1 LALLDQVPVA
11 AAAVRAQAAEQLYR
25 LEQVGFALAIAADH
39 EQARRL
45 DRQAELS
52 VVAEVVQ
59 LQAMQ
64 PNGSGAVC
72 GLR

>member
-39 EQARRL
+39 EQAWRL

>member
-1 LALLDQVPVA
+1 M
-11 AAAVRAQAAEQLYR
+11 RAQAAEQLYR
-25 LEQVGFALAIAADH
+25 LKQVGFALAIAADD
-39 EQARRL
+39 EQARRF
-45 DRQAELS
+45 DRQAELP
-52 VVAEVVQ
+52 VVPEMVQ

>member
-1 LALLDQVPVA
+1 VG
-11 AAAVRAQAAEQLYR
+11 AQAAEQLDR

-39 EQARRL
+39 EQARGF
-45 DRQAELS
+45 DRQAQLP

-64 PNGSGAVC
+64 TNGSGAVC